1 MNIEDVIN
9 RTVQETVAQLRTA
22 GLLREDTRST
32 AQKTEDLLRCYGALR
47 VSSSTSAQAITR
59 RIEEAL
65 EAIRGDPYAG
75 VITMYYVYGKSR
87 DEIADRYKTSVTTIS
102 RNKKRLIDRLKVILF
117 TDEFMR
123 E

>member
-1 MNIEDVIN
+1 M
-9 RTVQETVAQLRTA
+9 
-22 GLLREDTRST
+22 
-32 AQKTEDLLRCYGALR
+32 RCYGALR
-47 VSSSTSAQAITR
+47 VSSSASAQAITR

-87 DEIADRYKTSVTTIS
+87 DEIADRFKTSVTTIS
-102 RNKKRLIDRLKVILF
+102 RNKKRLIDRMKVILF